1 MQRAESFR
9 LSFSTEHPI
18 TILNPLRMILQH
30 ILANPALHSPKIQA
44 YLNMRTIYLIDTH
57 QQRATYLAQ
66 LLTTLGFHPLV
77 TSTPLEAYTLYLQ
90 GFTVPFTLLVGQ
102 EDTSQRFFL
111 QRLSQHMQQKYHY
124 EIPIIYL
131 QTVAPA
137 PATPRLAPPAL
148 LPAPSPSQ
156 PPIPSPSTA
165 PLPAPMRTAPL
176 VPTPHMLPLLPP
188 APVENQAP
196 IPETSLQ
203 ETTTEAES
211 REKEHLSLTS
221 QNLGRYQI
229 IAPLGHK
236 EHSNVYQ
243 TYDRLRESNIAIKAL
258 PMNSALPQDIHD
270 TLEEEYNR
278 FQHEKEIMSHLKHP
292 HIVPV
297 LNSGKSYIS
306 GIPFIYKT
314 MPYYTDGSL
323 ANWLYQR
330 RGMTFPPQDILHI
343 IAQLGD
349 ALQYAHTH
357 DVLYQN
363 FKFTN
368 ILISKSAK
376 NLRGLHVLLSD
387 FTIDLT
393 QSTLPNNKDSFPYVA
408 PERWQEQVFPASDQ
422 YGLAAMA
429 YELLAGRP
437 LFQGQSATIIKQL
450 HLSMTPPAPSS
461 FNPSVSPTL
470 DRVLLRALAKH
481 PTERFPSVS
490 AFVTAFQQS
499 C

>member
-77 TSTPLEAYTLYLQ
+77 ISTPLEAYTLYLQ

-137 PATPRLAPPAL
+137 PATPRLASPAL
-148 LPAPSPSQ
+148 LPASSPSQ

-188 APVENQAP
+188 APVDNQPP

-203 ETTTEAES
+203 ETTPETES
-211 REKEHLSLTS
+211 REKEHFSLTS

-258 PMNSALPQDIHD
+258 PMNSALPQDTHD
-270 TLEEEYNR
+270 TREEEYNR
-278 FQHEKEIMSHLKHP
+278 FQHEKEIMSRLKHP

-314 MPYYTDGSL
+314 MPYYTDSSL
-323 ANWLYQR
+323 ANWLYQH
-330 RGMTFPPQDILHI
+330 RGMIFPPQDVLHI

-349 ALQYAHTH
+349 ALQYAHAH

-393 QSTLPNNKDSFPYVA
+393 QSTLPNNKDSFPYAA

-481 PTERFPSVS
+481 PAERFPSVS

>member
-18 TILNPLRMILQH
+18 AILNPLRMILQH

-111 QRLSQHMQQKYHY
+111 HRLSQHMQQKYHY

-137 PATPRLAPPAL
+137 PSTPQHASPAL
-148 LPAPSPSQ
+148 PPAPSQ
-156 PPIPSPSTA
+156 PTIPSPSTA
-165 PLPAPMRTAPL
+165 PLPVPTRTAPR
-176 VPTPHMLPLLPP
+176 VPKPLLLPLLPP
-188 APVENQAP
+188 APAENQAP

-203 ETTTEAES
+203 ETTTETEN
-211 REKEHLSLTS
+211 REKEHFSLTS

-229 IAPLGHK
+229 IAPLGHN

-270 TLEEEYNR
+270 TREEEYNH
-278 FQHEKEIMSHLKHP
+278 FQHEKEILSHLKHP
-292 HIVPV
+292 HIVLV

-314 MPYYTDGSL
+314 MPYYADGSL

-330 RGMTFPPQDILHI
+330 RGMIFPPQDVLHI

-349 ALQYAHTH
+349 ALQYAHAH

-393 QSTLPNNKDSFPYVA
+393 QSTLPNNKDSFPYAA

-481 PTERFPSVS
+481 PAERFPSVS